1 MAGNYEKIEVNL
13 KFWSEFWGGKILV
26 KLRMNKIHFLITYYD
41 FSIQNAKILLLNV

>member
-13 KFWSEFWGGKILV
+13 TVLIWIFGGKILV

-41 FSIQNAKILLLNV
+41 FSTQNAKILLLNV